1 MLNFSISR
9 QPNITEENV
18 SVSIYIYPNN
28 ELLQDNTKETFL
40 NMFLNE
46 TNNKSFYL
54 NEKLISFN
62 TSGFSIKNITEKNI
76 IEIPD

>member
-1 MLNFSISR
+1 M
-9 QPNITEENV
+9 